1 MSGRRDQYKK
11 CANLLEAVH
20 QLMDYFQQ
28 YESIPKVRTNAALWI
43 AARGCGCEGW
53 TSIRWTLPC
62 SCMACTGRLT
72 ATGGSGVSSR
82 RLIAVE
88 RTFDPCASPASC
100 CPCAPLLAQVKNL
113 SRRLETVQTQLQA
126 AVLDD
131 FKILMGQADVK
142 LSAENL
148 DRLANACLVV
158 DALGPRVRSV
168 RGRGRVRVHAW

>member
-1 MSGRRDQYKK
+1 MR
-11 CANLLEAVH
+11 
-20 QLMDYFQQ
+20 
-28 YESIPKVRTNAALWI
+28 
-43 AARGCGCEGW
+43 
-53 TSIRWTLPC
+53 LPC
-62 SCMACTGRLT
+62 
-72 ATGGSGVSSR
+72 
-82 RLIAVE
+82 
-88 RTFDPCASPASC
+88 
-100 CPCAPLLAQVKNL
+100 LLLSMPPPVAQVKNL

-168 RGRGRVRVHAW
+168 RGGGGG